1 VQTTRARREQTARY
15 PALVNGD
22 ALVALLRQEK
32 NDVLYTYCTRS
43 PTVNLNVRK
52 YFRKVQLGLQ
62 LQRCRLS

>member
-32 NDVLYTYCTRS
+32 NDVLYTYCS

-52 YFRKVQLGLQ
+52 YFRKVQLQ